1 MSASY
6 EKVLDEIHALQ
17 KEKHG
22 YTEYDEEGRKD
33 FIALVRRITNN
44 PERTDFNEEAA
55 EYIKNLYISNEWTLE
70 EDDDDENMKGIDL
83 IFRKENKIL
92 LVKMNVSGQIIN
104 EEYMHQFLGAV
115 LEYKFDSHE
124 DSKIGAVFYTSS
136 SFSDRAKDTA
146 KKFHITL
153 KEGFSF
159 YGHYAE

>member
-33 FIALVRRITNN
+33 IIASVRRITNN

-55 EYIKNLYISNEWTLE
+55 EYIRNIYISNEWTIE
-70 EDDDDENMKGIDL
+70 EEENITGIDF

-92 LVKMNVSGQIIN
+92 LVKINISEQIIN
-104 EEYMHQFLGAV
+104 EEYMHNFLGAV
-115 LEYKFDSHE
+115 LEYKFDSP
-124 DSKIGAVFYTSS
+124 DDVKTGAVFYASG
-136 SFSDRAKDTA
+136 SFSEGAKETA
-146 KKFHITL
+146 RKFHITL
-153 KEGFSF
+153 KEGFYFHEYDS
-159 YGHYAE
+159 E